1 MSTANAVP
9 APGSGGISCV
19 VSCYMSLL
27 FHTQTRP
34 LRAGGELVIL
44 RVSRKITS
52 DGGLTPWWVPALIGV
67 TISPYTKDMYRF

>member
-1 MSTANAVP
+1 
-9 APGSGGISCV
+9 
-19 VSCYMSLL
+19 MSLL